1 MLLRDFQ
8 PGQEGRILRFKPG
21 KSEYR
26 KRLFTLGVLPGTS
39 FQVTRVAPLGDPVE
53 IKIRGSQISVRKDEI
68 EVIEVEKL

>member
-1 MLLRDFQ
+1 
-8 PGQEGRILRFKPG
+8 
-21 KSEYR
+21 
-26 KRLFTLGVLPGTS
+26 LGVLPGTS